1 MNIRIIV
8 SMGLLFLPGACAMS
22 SGMVALTYA
31 ATGVSYVSSGKGIA
45 DHALSAS
52 ADKDCSMHRAIEG
65 KDICERE
72 DRGQHGTL
80 MTMIDTSPV
89 SSSVS
94 SSVSSPVA
102 LRYPATDDAKPA
114 SDLLK
119 IGADGSAGHPIA
131 KENGSAASALE
142 SIYSLDR

>member
-8 SMGLLFLPGACAMS
+8 SVGLLLLPGACAMS

-31 ATGVSYVSSGKGIA
+31 ATGVSYLSSGKGIA

-52 ADKDCSMHRAIEG
+52 ADKDCAMHRAIEG

-72 DRGQHGTL
+72 DRGIDGTL

-89 SSSVS
+89 SSP
-94 SSVSSPVA
+94 VSSPVA
-102 LRYPATDDAKPA
+102 PRYPATDDAKPA
-114 SDLLK
+114 PDRLK
-119 IGADGSAGHPIA
+119 ISADGSAGPA
-131 KENGSAASALE
+131 PVKENGSAASALE

>member
-31 ATGVSYVSSGKGIA
+31 ATGVFYVSSGKGIA

-52 ADKDCSMHRAIEG
+52 ADKDCAMHRAIEG

-72 DRGQHGTL
+72 DRRQHGTL
-80 MTMIDTSPV
+80 MTMIDTSP
-89 SSSVS
+89 VS

-114 SDLLK
+114 SDRLK

>member
-8 SMGLLFLPGACAMS
+8 SIGLLFLLGGCAMS

-52 ADKDCSMHRAIEG
+52 ADKDCAIHRVIEG

-72 DRGQHGTL
+72 DRGKEGTL

-89 SSSVS
+89 T
-94 SSVSSPVA
+94 SPVA
-102 LRYPATDDAKPA
+102 PGYPEAKDAKPV
-114 SDLLK
+114 SGRLK
-119 IGADGSAGHPIA
+119 ISVHGSAGPGPA

>member
-1 MNIRIIV
+1 
-8 SMGLLFLPGACAMS
+8 MS

-52 ADKDCSMHRAIEG
+52 ADKDCAIHRAIEG
-65 KDICERE
+65 KDICERV
-72 DRGQHGTL
+72 DRGKEGTL
-80 MTMIDTSPV
+80 MTMIDASF
-89 SSSVS
+89 
-94 SSVSSPVA
+94 VSSPVA
-102 LRYPATDDAKPA
+102 PRYPATDDAKPA
-114 SDLLK
+114 SDRLK
-119 IGADGSAGHPIA
+119 ISADGSVGPALA